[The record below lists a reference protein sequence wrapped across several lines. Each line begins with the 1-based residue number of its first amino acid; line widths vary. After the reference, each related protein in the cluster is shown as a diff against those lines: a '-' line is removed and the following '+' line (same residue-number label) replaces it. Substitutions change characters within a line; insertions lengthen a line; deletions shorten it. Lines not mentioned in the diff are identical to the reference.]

1 MVTGQQV
8 RRLRQKLMQG
18 KTQEAAAAAAGMSV
32 RSAGKWQRG
41 LLPAERKSPRT
52 WRTRPDPFTGIW
64 NDVIEPLLRR
74 DPESALQATT
84 VLEWLEERYPGRFSP
99 AQLRTLQRR
108 LRDWR
113 ALHGPE
119 QEVFFPQ
126 VHPPGR
132 EAQMDFTDAGELRVN
147 IAGLPFPHLFFGRS
161 FDYAAVQELA
171 APTPPQI
178 PQLPSLSAPDLKVY
192 DALFQGVG

>member
-113 ALHGPE
+113 ALHGRLGAHRGQLE
-119 QEVFFPQ
+119 
-126 VHPPGR
+126 GR
-132 EAQMDFTDAGELRVN
+132 A
-147 IAGLPFPHLFFGRS
+147 
-161 FDYAAVQELA
+161 ELA
-171 APTPPQI
+171 YPI
-178 PQLPSLSAPDLKVY
+178 
-192 DALFQGVG
+192 GVGVAAATMWVLFVTIGACPIGLRP

>member
-1 MVTGQQV
+1 
-8 RRLRQKLMQG
+8 MQG

-84 VLEWLEERYPGRFSP
+84 VLDWLEERYPGRFSP
-99 AQLRTLQRR
+99 AQLRTLQ
-108 LRDWR
+108 L
-113 ALHGPE
+113 
-119 QEVFFPQ
+119 
-126 VHPPGR
+126 
-132 EAQMDFTDAGELRVN
+132 
-147 IAGLPFPHLFFGRS
+147 
-161 FDYAAVQELA
+161 
-171 APTPPQI
+171 
-178 PQLPSLSAPDLKVY
+178 
-192 DALFQGVG
+192 

>member
-99 AQLRTLQRR
+99 SLCPSKRLVTSRAPPAVPSCWKKTTWWICWSLWKMPAVVPTGGLRQR
-108 LRDWR
+108 D
-113 ALHGPE
+113 
-119 QEVFFPQ
+119 
-126 VHPPGR
+126 
-132 EAQMDFTDAGELRVN
+132 
-147 IAGLPFPHLFFGRS
+147 
-161 FDYAAVQELA
+161 
-171 APTPPQI
+171 
-178 PQLPSLSAPDLKVY
+178 
-192 DALFQGVG
+192 

>member
-1 MVTGQQV
+1 
-8 RRLRQKLMQG
+8 MQG

-84 VLEWLEERYPGRFSP
+84 VHSVPLGLSVSHGALWASQGQSSLEYDGRTSP
-99 AQLRTLQRR
+99 LDRSY
-108 LRDWR
+108 
-113 ALHGPE
+113 LH
-119 QEVFFPQ
+119 
-126 VHPPGR
+126 HP
-132 EAQMDFTDAGELRVN
+132 N
-147 IAGLPFPHLFFGRS
+147 SRS
-161 FDYAAVQELA
+161 
-171 APTPPQI
+171 T
-178 PQLPSLSAPDLKVY
+178 
-192 DALFQGVG
+192 

>member
-132 EAQMDFTDAGELRVN
+132 EAQMDFTDAGETASQHRRSALSPPLLRVHPQPLGVA
-147 IAGLPFPHLFFGRS
+147 IRGPGLRR
-161 FDYAAVQELA
+161 
-171 APTPPQI
+171 
-178 PQLPSLSAPDLKVY
+178 DL
-192 DALFQGVG
+192 

>member
-1 MVTGQQV
+1 
-8 RRLRQKLMQG
+8 MQG

-84 VLEWLEERYPGRFSP
+84 VLDWLEERYLFEIEQRYCPLLPRPPTRGRQQQHRQLEFAQCPSPG
-99 AQLRTLQRR
+99 Q
-108 LRDWR
+108 
-113 ALHGPE
+113 PE
-119 QEVFFPQ
+119 DKVVE
-126 VHPPGR
+126 R
-132 EAQMDFTDAGELRVN
+132 NEEA
-147 IAGLPFPHLFFGRS
+147 
-161 FDYAAVQELA
+161 
-171 APTPPQI
+171 
-178 PQLPSLSAPDLKVY
+178 
-192 DALFQGVG
+192 

>member
-108 LRDWR
+108 LNC
-113 ALHGPE
+113 P
-119 QEVFFPQ
+119 P
-126 VHPPGR
+126 HPK
-132 EAQMDFTDAGELRVN
+132 Q
-147 IAGLPFPHLFFGRS
+147 
-161 FDYAAVQELA
+161 
-171 APTPPQI
+171 
-178 PQLPSLSAPDLKVY
+178 
-192 DALFQGVG
+192 

>member
-84 VLEWLEERYPGRFSP
+84 VLDWLEERYPGRFSP

-132 EAQMDFTDAGELRVN
+132 EAQMGFHRRRRTASQHRRSALAPPLLRVHPQPLGVA
-147 IAGLPFPHLFFGRS
+147 IRGPGLRR
-161 FDYAAVQELA
+161 
-171 APTPPQI
+171 
-178 PQLPSLSAPDLKVY
+178 DL
-192 DALFQGVG
+192 